1 MLIPSIKPKSH
12 PRCNIQLSPLTVI
25 LKRKGERVSL
35 AQTFFQAKFL
45 YGESIYL
52 VIEMIAWSNLTIY
65 YQSPY

>member
-1 MLIPSIKPKSH
+1 
-12 PRCNIQLSPLTVI
+12 
-25 LKRKGERVSL
+25 L